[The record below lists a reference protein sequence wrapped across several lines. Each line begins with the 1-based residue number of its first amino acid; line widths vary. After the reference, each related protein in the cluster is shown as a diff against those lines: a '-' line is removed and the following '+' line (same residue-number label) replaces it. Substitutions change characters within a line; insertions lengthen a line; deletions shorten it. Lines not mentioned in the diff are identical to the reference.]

1 MIALDTTAIIDIFKG
16 DKELHS
22 LLKKVNEPLV
32 STLINYQEIVFG
44 IDDKD
49 SRYLGEQGYYGR
61 LFDNLLVFSLTN
73 RSAKKASEIFW
84 FNKKKGKT
92 TGRFDCM
99 IAGILLTNDVSK
111 IITRNKHLSDIPELQ
126 VLEY

>member
-22 LLKKVNEPLV
+22 LLKKINEPLV

-49 SRYLGEQGYYGR
+49 SKYLGEQRYYDR
-61 LFDNLLVFSLTN
+61 LFDNLLIFSLTS

-84 FNKKKGKT
+84 LNKKKGKT
-92 TGRFDCM
+92 VGRFDCM

-111 IITRNKHLSDIPELQ
+111 IITKNKHLSDIPELQ

>member
-16 DKELHS
+16 DKKLHS
-22 LLKKVNEPLV
+22 LLNKLDEPLT

-44 IDDKD
+44 IDKQD
-49 SRYLGEQGYYGR
+49 SKYSWEQKYYDN
-61 LFDNLLVFSLTN
+61 LFDNLLLFSLTN
-73 RSAKKASEIFW
+73 RSARKASEIFW
-84 FNKKKGKT
+84 LNKKKGKT
-92 TGRFDCM
+92 IGRFDCM

-111 IITRNKHLSDIPELQ
+111 IITRNKHLNYISELQ

>member
-49 SRYLGEQGYYGR
+49 SRYSGEQG
-61 LFDNLLVFSLTN
+61 
-73 RSAKKASEIFW
+73 
-84 FNKKKGKT
+84 
-92 TGRFDCM
+92 
-99 IAGILLTNDVSK
+99 
-111 IITRNKHLSDIPELQ
+111 
-126 VLEY
+126 